1 MSWRCI
7 IRIASALISYILQS
21 EHYCCFLAVLVRRRT
36 RGTACM
42 RHVAPAGKRQIS
54 WLKKPRTAVES
65 EERILQDV
73 VMQDRVLQK
82 SLRDCK
88 QVKNRKSRDGMLQ
101 HCRLRSTLVEDV
113 QVTIEGVVIALPI
126 PASES
131 MLGTGEVLLLLPGC
145 PTTGSRRRQ
154 STRVYIF

>member
-1 MSWRCI
+1 
-7 IRIASALISYILQS
+7 
-21 EHYCCFLAVLVRRRT
+21 
-36 RGTACM
+36 M
-42 RHVAPAGKRQIS
+42 RHAWGHCVAPAGKRQIS
-54 WLKKPRTAVES
+54 WLKKPRTAVEP

-88 QVKNRKSRDGMLQ
+88 QVKNRKSRDRMLQ
-101 HCRLRSTLVEDV
+101 HCRLRPTLVEDV
-113 QVTIEGVVIALPI
+113 QVTIEGVLIALPI

-145 PTTGSRRRQ
+145 PTLLPALVGDNQ
-154 STRVYIF
+154 QGFIFFNSFWGRFYAILLRHIACFLGP